1 MEHQTAREVPFG
13 EVLLNMELQQVAQL
27 MALDKEIYR
36 LRERQDQAKV
46 DVNFNMWDQADREVA
61 EVVARRTSL
70 LEQMPLRAAS
80 LSTVCAHHLS
90 LC

>member
-1 MEHQTAREVPFG
+1 
-13 EVLLNMELQQVAQL
+13 MELQQVAQL